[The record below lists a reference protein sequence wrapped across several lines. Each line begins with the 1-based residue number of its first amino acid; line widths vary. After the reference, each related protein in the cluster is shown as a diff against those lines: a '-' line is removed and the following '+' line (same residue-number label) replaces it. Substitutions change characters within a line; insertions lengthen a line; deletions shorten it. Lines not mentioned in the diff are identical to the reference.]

1 MGSCSIDY
9 KPQPY
14 IRMNFPVSLND
25 VLFVEDFISAQNDE
39 WTKDVQSRHCPSGIL
54 SPSLA
59 TMNQIIL
66 SNHSNIDQAGSIPVI
81 FFDTRVLWPKFN
93 RSLPSDCPYH
103 CIYTNS
109 TEEATNASIA
119 VFTRAPTR
127 QHAAMFKNTL
137 WAFDSNEAP
146 IRMSPIHQE
155 YRQKFSIFLTSNPN
169 STVSKPYGLY
179 WAYNQPEC
187 VMSRKEREHLF
198 HHVDSRHL
206 LPSSMGTKTRV
217 VAWLVS
223 NMYAMNQRKLF
234 VAQLRRHISSTE
246 APIKRRP
253 LSPFSHNVKRNDMVP
268 IVMGGRPDDY
278 FNLAPPN
285 SYIHV
290 DDFHSPAHLAEY
302 LRYLDGNDTAYAA
315 FFAWKAL
322 GTIRKAS
329 MTFCRLCALYHHG
342 YLQQQGSSGGGVHL
356 GHFEEHLNPWNLCIG
371 ARKWPSIANSALL
384 SGRPLSL
391 LFYLLFCLPVIN
403 WCLRSRA

>member
-1 MGSCSIDY
+1 MPPKIDPTAVTTVVEVEGREEKLGGYAVVHRGGMDDWQSTNFRGFFVNARHLITVVTTFYYELETGLHYSTTSTHEGFRVPTITAAHPPLYRKAMKRLVGRSFLRSVIATLGCGVDIYGYRRLNCSKSSC
-9 KPQPY
+9 
-14 IRMNFPVSLND
+14 L
-25 VLFVEDFISAQNDE
+25 
-39 WTKDVQSRHCPSGIL
+39 
-54 SPSLA
+54 
-59 TMNQIIL
+59 
-66 SNHSNIDQAGSIPVI
+66 
-81 FFDTRVLWPKFN
+81 
-93 RSLPSDCPYH
+93 
-103 CIYTNS
+103 
-109 TEEATNASIA
+109 
-119 VFTRAPTR
+119 
-127 QHAAMFKNTL
+127 
-137 WAFDSNEAP
+137 
-146 IRMSPIHQE
+146 
-155 YRQKFSIFLTSNPN
+155 
-169 STVSKPYGLY
+169 
-179 WAYNQPEC
+179 
-187 VMSRKEREHLF
+187 EHLGRRYKF
-198 HHVDSRHL
+198 CL
-206 LPSSMGTKTRV
+206 
-217 VAWLVS
+217 AIENS
-223 NMYAMNQRKLF
+223 NCRAYLTEKLF
-234 VAQLRRHISSTE
+234 RTAL
-246 APIKRRP
+246 
-253 LSPFSHNVKRNDMVP
+253 RNDMVP

>member
-1 MGSCSIDY
+1 
-9 KPQPY
+9 
-14 IRMNFPVSLND
+14 
-25 VLFVEDFISAQNDE
+25 
-39 WTKDVQSRHCPSGIL
+39 
-54 SPSLA
+54 
-59 TMNQIIL
+59 MNQIIL

-234 VAQLRRHISSTE
+234 VAQLRRHISVDIYGYRRLNCSKSSCLEHLGRRYKFYLAIENSNCRAYLTE
-246 APIKRRP
+246 KLFRTA
-253 LSPFSHNVKRNDMVP
+253 LRNDMVP